1 MSLNPEQYLAL
12 SSLSHESIPKDIPS
26 EGLLLS
32 DLIKNNNI
40 DTSRL
45 DLRGALS
52 SLSSWTIVN
61 VDTASSG
68 MSAFAVQNPQKQK

>member
-45 DLRGALS
+45 DLRALS